1 MGKLVLLLI
10 MFLLLVPAAAEDVS
24 GEDCVLSSH
33 GIPEVGM
40 LFDMDLHT
48 PQRCQENAV
57 LHLSQKEGIA
67 GVYFVFDEAYD
78 SLTLTAAETGA
89 EAVLSTEGVLH
100 DYVDVQKLFGAAPKA
115 LTVTFSSGD
124 AMLNEL
130 RLFPP
135 GELPD
140 WVQRWR
146 KIPEGGADLL
156 LLSTHGDDEQLFFAG
171 LLPWYAGE
179 QGKRVQVVYFTDHRN
194 LTCSR
199 VHEMLDGLWA
209 VGVRDYP
216 VFGAFD
222 DYYTFDKEDAYRY
235 YESTGHPKQ
244 ELLGFVTEQ
253 LRKYRPLVAVG
264 HDPEGEY
271 GHGMHQLTAELLM
284 EAVQLSSEP
293 DAFPDLDEQYGC
305 WSVPK
310 CYLHLYPENQ
320 ITMNW
325 DIPLEHFH
333 GMTAYQVTKELGF
346 PCHKSQIKDFAWY
359 FRGSE
364 LASQVEK
371 YSPCQYGLYQ
381 TTVGTD
387 TDGADFFEHLEEFS
401 KEPSSRTPPRKTEA
415 APEPIQTDPPQPEQI
430 PPPEPRQ
437 PAENNWLLLPAVGTA
452 VLALLTRCLSLPA
465 KKENS

>member
-1 MGKLVLLLI
+1 MGKLALL
-10 MFLLLVPAAAEDVS
+10 FLLPLLFVPAAAEDVS
-24 GEDCVLSSH
+24 GMDCVLSSQ
-33 GIPEVGM
+33 GIPEAVL

-48 PQRCQENAV
+48 TQRCRENAS
-57 LHLSQKEGIA
+57 LRLSRQEGIA
-67 GVYFVFDEAYD
+67 GLYFVFDREYE
-78 SLTLTAAETGA
+78 SLTLTEEETGM

-100 DYVDVQKLFGAAPKA
+100 YYVDIQKLFGSTPKA
-115 LTVTFSSGD
+115 LTVTFSSGE
-124 AMLNEL
+124 AELNEL
-130 RLFPP
+130 RLFTP

-140 WVQRWR
+140 WVQRWQ
-146 KIPEGGADLL
+146 IMPEGGADLL
-156 LLSTHGDDEQLFFAG
+156 LLSAHGDDEQLFFAG

-194 LTCSR
+194 LTSSR

-216 VFGAFD
+216 VFGAYD
-222 DYYTFDKEDAYRY
+222 DYYTFDKEEAYRY
-235 YESTGHPKQ
+235 YESTGYPKQ
-244 ELLGFVTEQ
+244 ELLRFVTKQ

-264 HDPEGEY
+264 HDPKGEY

-284 EAVQLSSEP
+284 EAVLLSSEP
-293 DAFPDLDEQYGC
+293 DAFPELDEQYGC

-325 DIPLEHFH
+325 DIPLKSF
-333 GMTAYQVTKELGF
+333 GSLTAYQVTKEQGF

-381 TTVGTD
+381 TTVGLD
-387 TDGADFFEHLEEFS
+387 TDDADFFEHLEDFH
-401 KEPSSRTPPRKTEA
+401 KEPSGRTPPLETEA
-415 APEPIQTDPPQPEQI
+415 AAEPIQTAPPQPEQT
-430 PPPEPRQ
+430 PPSEPRQ
-437 PAENNWLLLPAVGTA
+437 QAEKNWLILPAVGTA
-452 VLALLTRCLSLPA
+452 VLTLLTRFLSLPS

>member
-1 MGKLVLLLI
+1 MRKLALL
-10 MFLLLVPAAAEDVS
+10 FLLPLLFLPAAAEDVS
-24 GEDCVLSSH
+24 GMDCVSSSR
-33 GIPEVGM
+33 GIPEPEL
-40 LFDMDLHT
+40 LFDMELHT
-48 PQRCQENAV
+48 AQRCRENAS
-57 LHLSQKEGIA
+57 LELSRQEGIA
-67 GVYFVFDEAYD
+67 GLYFIFDEAYD
-78 SLTLTAAETGA
+78 NLTLTEEETGS
-89 EAVLSTEGVLH
+89 EAVLSTEGLLH
-100 DYVDVQKLFGAAPKA
+100 YYVDLQPLLGHVPKA
-115 LTVTFSSGD
+115 LTVSFSSGE
-124 AMLNEL
+124 AALNEL
-130 RLFPP
+130 RLFTP
-135 GELPD
+135 GELPQ
-140 WVQRWR
+140 WVQHWQLL
-146 KIPEGGADLL
+146 PEGGADLL
-156 LLSTHGDDEQLFFAG
+156 LLSAHGDDEQLFFAG

-194 LTCSR
+194 LTSSR

-216 VFGAFD
+216 VFGAYD
-222 DYYTFDKEDAYRY
+222 DYYIFDREDAYRY

-244 ELLGFVTEQ
+244 ELLHFVTEQ
-253 LRKYRPLVAVG
+253 LRRYRPLVVVG
-264 HDPEGEY
+264 HDPKGEY

-359 FRGSE
+359 FRGTE

-381 TTVGTD
+381 TSVGLD
-387 TDGADFFEHLEEFS
+387 TAGDDFFEHLNGYT
-401 KEPSSRTPPRKTEA
+401 KEPSSRTPPLEIEA
-415 APEPIQTDPPQPEQI
+415 APKPIQIDPPQPEQS
-430 PPPEPRQ
+430 PPAAPQQ
-437 PAENNWLLLPAVGTA
+437 PAEKNWLILPAVGTA
-452 VLALLTRCLSLPA
+452 VLVLLTRCLSLPS